1 MPDDAFAKGA
11 ALANRTASQAGP
23 PLRVKGLDHVVL
35 RVSDMDRAIAF
46 YEQVL
51 GLHVERRLSEI
62 GLVQLRAGSAMIDL
76 VPQKEG
82 EAPDRDRDRRNMDHY
97 AVQIESMDVEALSA
111 HLRRHGVDPGEVRR
125 RYGAEGYG
133 SSIYIT
139 DPDGNTVE
147 LKGPAEPGQTI
158 AS

>member
-1 MPDDAFAKGA
+1 MPDDA
-11 ALANRTASQAGP
+11 ALANRTVSRTGS

-35 RVSDMDRAIAF
+35 RVADMDRAIAF

-51 GLHVERRLSEI
+51 GLHIERRLSEI
-62 GLVQLRAGSAMIDL
+62 GLVQLRAGNAMIDL
-76 VPQKEG
+76 VPQKED
-82 EAPDRDRDRRNMDHY
+82 EAEGSNMDHY
-97 AVQIESMDVEALSA
+97 AVQIESMDAEALSA
-111 HLRRHGVDPGEVRR
+111 HLRRHGIDPGEVRR

-147 LKGPAEPGQTI
+147 LKGPPEPGQTI
-158 AS
+158 PGR

>member
-1 MPDDAFAKGA
+1 MPDDA
-11 ALANRTASQAGP
+11 ALANRTASQAGSP
-23 PLRVKGLDHVVL
+23 PRVTGLDHVVL
-35 RVSDMDRAIAF
+35 RVSDMDRAIEF

-76 VPQKEG
+76 VPQKKG
-82 EAPDRDRDRRNMDHY
+82 DAAGRNMDHY
-97 AVQIESMDVEALSA
+97 AVQIETMDVEALTA

-147 LKGPAEPGQTI
+147 LKGPPEPDQTI
-158 AS
+158 PGR